1 MVVFRVNTPLY
12 NLLYEGE
19 RMLRELDR
27 EFFNTLRKEVERVEK
42 KEEKKKEEKKK
53 EKKVVEK
60 KDKDEY
66 KGIKVSDEVHD
77 ILLGLSEIQYQALVD
92 ERDEDYVRATNA
104 MDYILKGLE

>member
-27 EFFNTLRKEVERVEK
+27 EFFNTLRKEVERVE
-42 KEEKKKEEKKK
+42 KKEEKKK

-104 MDYILKGLE
+104 MDYILKGLK

>member
-42 KEEKKKEEKKK
+42 KEEKKKE
-53 EKKVVEK
+53 KKVVEK

-66 KGIKVSDEVHD
+66 KGLKVSDEVHD

-104 MDYILKGLE
+104 MDYILKGLK